1 MTTRIHSRLALI
13 FALVFASFA
22 QAAGKPPVRAITA
35 FVELQPA
42 RYEQQ
47 IAEVAGKLGQTRR
60 LFEQAGFEV
69 QTVRITTQPYS
80 NYVRGL
86 TKEQALALLFRL
98 EELAAKHSVL
108 LNIGP
113 AVLDDQPDPL
123 MLELLEEVHSRVKQL
138 DASMIVASEKGVHWN
153 AVHAAARHIKRV
165 AEKSPRSQGTFNFA
179 ATAMLGPGA
188 PFYPGSWHANQGGR
202 FSVGL
207 QGANVVA
214 GVFASSRGD
223 ALAATRQLGEALSAL
238 ANDVH
243 RISRAAEAATGWK
256 YWGFDSTPAP
266 LKDDSIGAAMESLYA
281 SHFGAAGTMTAAY
294 VITQAQQQIPEPRIG
309 YGGLMIPVLEDSLL
323 ARRWSEGAINIDSL
337 LAYSAV
343 CGTGLDTVP
352 LPGDVTEEQLV
363 RILGDMAVLAFKW
376 KKPLTARLQPVHGAK
391 AGEMSA
397 FDDPFLVNAKLQ
409 PLR

>member
-1 MTTRIHSRLALI
+1 
-13 FALVFASFA
+13 
-22 QAAGKPPVRAITA
+22 
-35 FVELQPA
+35 
-42 RYEQQ
+42 
-47 IAEVAGKLGQTRR
+47 
-60 LFEQAGFEV
+60 
-69 QTVRITTQPYS
+69 
-80 NYVRGL
+80 
-86 TKEQALALLFRL
+86 
-98 EELAAKHSVL
+98 
-108 LNIGP
+108 
-113 AVLDDQPDPL
+113 
-123 MLELLEEVHSRVKQL
+123 MLELLEEVHSRAKQL

-153 AVHAAARHIKRV
+153 AVRAAARHIKRV

-188 PFYPGSWHANQGGR
+188 PFYPGSWHADQGGR

-207 QGANVVA
+207 QAANVVA

-223 ALAATRQLGEALSAL
+223 APAATRQLGDALSAH

-309 YGGLMIPVLEDSLL
+309 YAGLMLPVLEDSLL

-376 KKPLTARLQPVHGAK
+376 KKPLTARLQPVHGGQSRGNECVRRSVS
-391 AGEMSA
+391 GECKVAAAQVAA
-397 FDDPFLVNAKLQ
+397 FRARRLACKRLRRKLQ
-409 PLR
+409 TVREERDRMIEADERDELQNLLDAVGFARSAQTSSEMVAASCSSSTSRISSLSPGSHASLAASLVTMA

>member
-86 TKEQALALLFRL
+86 TKEQALALLFHL
-98 EELAAKHSVL
+98 EELARKHSVL

>member
-86 TKEQALALLFRL
+86 SKEQALALLFHL

-153 AVHAAARHIKRV
+153 AVHAAARH
-165 AEKSPRSQGTFNFA
+165 
-179 ATAMLGPGA
+179 
-188 PFYPGSWHANQGGR
+188 
-202 FSVGL
+202 
-207 QGANVVA
+207 
-214 GVFASSRGD
+214 
-223 ALAATRQLGEALSAL
+223 
-238 ANDVH
+238 
-243 RISRAAEAATGWK
+243 
-256 YWGFDSTPAP
+256 
-266 LKDDSIGAAMESLYA
+266 
-281 SHFGAAGTMTAAY
+281 
-294 VITQAQQQIPEPRIG
+294 
-309 YGGLMIPVLEDSLL
+309 
-323 ARRWSEGAINIDSL
+323 
-337 LAYSAV
+337 
-343 CGTGLDTVP
+343 
-352 LPGDVTEEQLV
+352 LPG
-363 RILGDMAVLAFKW
+363 RH
-376 KKPLTARLQPVHGAK
+376 RL
-391 AGEMSA
+391 
-397 FDDPFLVNAKLQ
+397 
-409 PLR
+409 LR

>member
-1 MTTRIHSRLALI
+1 
-13 FALVFASFA
+13 
-22 QAAGKPPVRAITA
+22 
-35 FVELQPA
+35 
-42 RYEQQ
+42 
-47 IAEVAGKLGQTRR
+47 
-60 LFEQAGFEV
+60 
-69 QTVRITTQPYS
+69 
-80 NYVRGL
+80 
-86 TKEQALALLFRL
+86 
-98 EELAAKHSVL
+98 
-108 LNIGP
+108 
-113 AVLDDQPDPL
+113 

-207 QGANVVA
+207 QAANVVA

-223 ALAATRQLGEALSAL
+223 ALAATRQLNEVLSAL

-309 YGGLMIPVLEDSLL
+309 YGGLMLPVLEDSLL
-323 ARRWSEGAINIDSL
+323 AQRWSEGTINIDSL

-352 LPGDVTEEQLV
+352 LPGDVTEKQLV

-409 PLR
+409 PIR

>member
-22 QAAGKPPVRAITA
+22 QAAAKPPVRAITA

-86 TKEQALALLFRL
+86 TKEQALALLFHL

-153 AVHAAARHIKRV
+153 AVRAAARHIKRV
-165 AEKSPRSQGTFNFA
+165 AERSPRSQGTFNFA

-188 PFYPGSWHANQGGR
+188 PFYPGSWHANQGGQ

-309 YGGLMIPVLEDSLL
+309 YGGLMLPVLEDSLL
-323 ARRWSEGAINIDSL
+323 ARRWSEGTINIDSL

-409 PLR
+409 PIR

>member
-1 MTTRIHSRLALI
+1 VTTRIHSRLALI

-86 TKEQALALLFRL
+86 TKEQALALLFHL